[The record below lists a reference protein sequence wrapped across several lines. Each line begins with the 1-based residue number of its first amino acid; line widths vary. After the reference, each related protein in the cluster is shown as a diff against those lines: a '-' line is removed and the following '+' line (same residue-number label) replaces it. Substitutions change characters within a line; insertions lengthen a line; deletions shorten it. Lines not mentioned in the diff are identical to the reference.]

1 MPIVLMDVSNTSPV
15 TVLQQAVKINE
26 IANTVNIM
34 AGGGSLVSN
43 AYAQSTFAQK
53 GATQTISAAWT
64 YTAAPV
70 FNNVPLWLA
79 NGSASTPSLVRAGDL
94 NNGIYFPAA
103 DAIAVSHAGT
113 QAFISNTAGFFDKR
127 INFYV
132 GYGLTTANATLEIG
146 TGRSGNGF
154 ARVDLVGDATYT
166 DAGLRIQRGNT
177 GANANSSLTHRGT
190 GEFQVN
196 ASDAAGSIGFYGAST
211 RRMQMDTGGHFAL
224 GSGNPEAGTV
234 LYITKT
240 MSANAVS
247 YGFRATPTLS
257 STVTSEWN
265 GFYSGFATQATSFV
279 LRDIYNFRARGAELV
294 GGGSSMVNQYGFY
307 VGTNLTNASNNFA
320 FYGGL
325 AHANKRWNLY
335 MAGTA
340 RNYLEGNTGIGT
352 TTGLGSYKLAVGG
365 DVNFTGNLYKNGTL
379 FSSGVTLNANN
390 QFTKAQRITVATLT
404 DAPTI
409 TPDFTA
415 SNYYYLNLKGNRTI
429 ANPSNMAAG
438 QTGVIEIKQANS
450 GSKTLSW
457 GSQWKFPSNTAPVL
471 TATVGRSD
479 LVSYFVSNGTFIFA
493 QLKNDFY

>member
-1 MPIVLMDVSNTSPV
+1 MTITLMDVSNTSPV

-34 AGGGSLVSN
+34 GAGGNLVSN
-43 AYAQSTFAQK
+43 TYAQVTFAK
-53 GATQTISAAWT
+53 YGATQTISGAWT
-64 YTAAPV
+64 FTAIPTM
-70 FNNVPLWLA
+70 NNVVLRLA
-79 NGSASTPSLVRAGDL
+79 NGTASLPSLSRASDT
-94 NNGIYFPAA
+94 NNGIYFPGT
-103 DAIAVSHAGT
+103 DAIGFAHNGV
-113 QAFISNTAGFFDKR
+113 QYMVSNTSGVFNKG

-132 GYGLTTANATLEIG
+132 GHGLTTANATLEVG
-146 TGRSGNGF
+146 TGRSGSGF
-154 ARVDLVGDATYT
+154 SRIDLVSDTTYT

-177 GANANSSLTHRGT
+177 GANSNTAFVHRGT
-190 GEFQVN
+190 GEFQIN
-196 ASDAAGSIGFYGAST
+196 AFDAAGSIGFYGAST
-211 RRMQMDTGGHFAL
+211 RRLQMDTGGHFAI
-224 GSGNPEAGTV
+224 GSGNPEAGTA

-240 MSANAVS
+240 MSANATS

-257 STVTSEWN
+257 STITEWN
-265 GFYSGFATQATSFV
+265 GFYSGFATQATPYV
-279 LRDIYNFRARGAELV
+279 IQNIYNFRARGAELV

-320 FYGGL
+320 YYGGL
-325 AHANKRWNLY
+325 THANKRWNIY

-352 TTGLGSYKLAVGG
+352 ITGLGTYKLAVGG
-365 DVNFTGNLYKNGTL
+365 DINFTGNLYKNGSL
-379 FSSGVTLNANN
+379 FQSGVLLNANN
-390 QFTKAQRITVATLT
+390 QFTKAQRVTVATLA

-415 SNYYYLNLKGNRTI
+415 SNYFYLNLKGNRTI
-429 ANPSNMAAG
+429 DNPSSMAAG
-438 QTGVIEIKQANS
+438 QTGVIEIKQANT

-457 GSQWKFPSNTAPVL
+457 GSQWKFPSNTAPIL